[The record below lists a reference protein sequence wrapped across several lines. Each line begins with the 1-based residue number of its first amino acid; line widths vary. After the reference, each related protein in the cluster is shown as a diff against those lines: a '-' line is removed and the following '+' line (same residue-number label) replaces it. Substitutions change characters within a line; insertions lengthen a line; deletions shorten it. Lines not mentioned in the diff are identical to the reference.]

1 MHFILLI
8 IVRQRMHIVGTPALC
23 AVEARH
29 EGIRKINGRPKRL
42 SIIVLYPR
50 DRVVV
55 FPGIIGMRILVGQ
68 FLIFIEGIAQMEA
81 IIFRHDFFT
90 AAFTHQLISFSIRQ
104 I

>member
-29 EGIRKINGRPKRL
+29 GGIRKINGRPKRL
-42 SIIVLYPR
+42 SIFLDPG

-90 AAFTHQLISFSIRQ
+90 AAFPHQLISFGIRQ